1 MKVLIV
7 DDHPVII
14 AGCNAMFAAE
24 GDIELFDAKD
34 AETGFDSFL
43 KLQPDLCILD
53 IAMPKHSGFDLMQQI
68 LEADKTAKI
77 IIFSMNDD
85 PIFASRALA
94 LGAKGYVT
102 KNDNPYLLL
111 EAVRKVMSGGAF
123 LIPRMTEALAIQ
135 GGAIKTDIWRILNER
150 EREILKLLGDGLQP
164 REISSQTGVSYKTV
178 VNACSI
184 IKNKLGLR
192 TTNELSQKAYEYK
205 NMI

>member
-1 MKVLIV
+1 
-7 DDHPVII
+7 
-14 AGCNAMFAAE
+14 
-24 GDIELFDAKD
+24 
-34 AETGFDSFL
+34 
-43 KLQPDLCILD
+43 
-53 IAMPKHSGFDLMQQI
+53 
-68 LEADKTAKI
+68 
-77 IIFSMNDD
+77 
-85 PIFASRALA
+85 
-94 LGAKGYVT
+94 
-102 KNDNPYLLL
+102 
-111 EAVRKVMSGGAF
+111 MSGGAF